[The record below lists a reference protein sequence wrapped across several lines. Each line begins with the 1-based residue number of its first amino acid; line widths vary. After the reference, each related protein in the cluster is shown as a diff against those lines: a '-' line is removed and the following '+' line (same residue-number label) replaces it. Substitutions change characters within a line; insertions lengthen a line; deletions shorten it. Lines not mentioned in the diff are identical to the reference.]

1 MVSLAFLIIIVILWI
16 TAAGLINEGLDMVS
30 SKKYHRYDA
39 TAGIMFLMGGGI
51 CIAIIFFMLYWLGRA
66 LI

>member
-1 MVSLAFLIIIVILWI
+1 MVSLAFFFIIIILWI
-16 TAAGLINEGLDMVS
+16 TAAGLINWGLDLVS
-30 SKKYHRYDA
+30 PKYYRNDT

-51 CIAIIFFMLYWLGRA
+51 CIAISSFMLYWLGRA